1 MQFLIVRFGYKA
13 MSTSAGGLDPWQWLI
28 CFLVGSLGLF
38 MSAATKI
45 LTPAESRYKKEGD
58 KGKSSSKVVPSE
70 KE

>member
-1 MQFLIVRFGYKA
+1 
-13 MSTSAGGLDPWQWLI
+13 
-28 CFLVGSLGLF
+28 